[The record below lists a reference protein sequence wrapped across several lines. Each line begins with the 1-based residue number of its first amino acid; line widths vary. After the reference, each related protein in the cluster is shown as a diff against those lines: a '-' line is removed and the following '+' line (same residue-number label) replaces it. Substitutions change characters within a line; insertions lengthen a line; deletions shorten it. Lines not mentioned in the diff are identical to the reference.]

1 VPYHNLPPITSR
13 SGIKKGGVLKR
24 SRSAEKRENQESRCI
39 NSNEMNQALSEAVE
53 YLNSSIRSFDKLIS
67 LNMYASLL
75 SLNLVGVEQH
85 MPGFSPEPKCD
96 STSPSEL
103 LVPQNKELV

>member
-1 VPYHNLPPITSR
+1 M
-13 SGIKKGGVLKR
+13 
-24 SRSAEKRENQESRCI
+24 EKDRESRCI

-67 LNMYASLL
+67 LNMDASLL

-103 LVPQNKELV
+103 LVPQNKELVNLLLSNYLCGK

>member
-1 VPYHNLPPITSR
+1 MSLLRVPYHNLPPITSR

-53 YLNSSIRSFDKLIS
+53 YLKAKINRR
-67 LNMYASLL
+67 
-75 SLNLVGVEQH
+75 
-85 MPGFSPEPKCD
+85 
-96 STSPSEL
+96 
-103 LVPQNKELV
+103 